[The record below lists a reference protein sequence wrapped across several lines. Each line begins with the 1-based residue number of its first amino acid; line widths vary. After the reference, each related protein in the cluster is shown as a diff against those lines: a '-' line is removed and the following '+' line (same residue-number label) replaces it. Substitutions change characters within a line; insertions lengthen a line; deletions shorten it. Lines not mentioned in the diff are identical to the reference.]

1 MSKIKPKKWTEL
13 YSVGTVSG
21 NEEALFFK
29 SLARHPKYTWRS
41 VAALAKESGLSI
53 ERTNEIISKYSKI
66 NVIFQNPKN
75 EDHWGYW
82 ERVPHML
89 PDQHVSI
96 CEADKMKRVE
106 RFINKD

>member
-13 YSVGTVSG
+13 YSVGTIEG
-21 NEEALFFK
+21 NEESRFFK

-41 VAALAKESGLSI
+41 AAALAKESGLST
-53 ERTNEIISKYSKI
+53 ERVNQIISKYSKL

-89 PDQHVSI
+89 PDDKLSLSD
-96 CEADKMKRVE
+96 ADKKQRIDHFLSE
-106 RFINKD
+106 N